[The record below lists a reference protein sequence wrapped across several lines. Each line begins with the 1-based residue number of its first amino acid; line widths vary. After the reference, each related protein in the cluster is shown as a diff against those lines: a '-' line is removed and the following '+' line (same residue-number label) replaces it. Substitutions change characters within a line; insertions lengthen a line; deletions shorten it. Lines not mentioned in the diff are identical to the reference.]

1 MDAKTFWANWL
12 SQYGLAPVQTSGRR
26 PPKKKKEVVHATSG
40 RKPRTVESAGRGT
53 PPASPT
59 PSIDLTK
66 LRPLAHEQPG
76 YAEFIADV
84 RTARETPSVPG
95 ARPPPPF
102 RRASWCS
109 RRGSKRG
116 ASDAA

>member
-12 SQYGLAPVQTSGRR
+12 SQYGLAPVSTSGRR
-26 PPKKKKEVVHATSG
+26 RRAAKKKEVAHAASG
-40 RKPRTVESAGRGT
+40 RKPRTVKSAGRGT

-66 LRPLAHEQPG
+66 LRPLAHERPG

-84 RTARETPSVPG
+84 RAARETPSVPG
-95 ARPPPPF
+95 ARPPPPHE
-102 RRASWCS
+102 SSPC
-109 RRGSKRG
+109 RRGWKRG